1 MNPNGEDIVQ
11 KIVLTTDEASAQKST
26 RTINDAR
33 AQVQGLAGDLQ
44 KVSSSGTGAS
54 VQFNSVAEAA
64 ARLGLSEA
72 QIAALTSEEQRA
84 TQQARELAGSL
95 EQAATQAKAVGGAA
109 SGGFNLGGARQVL
122 GVAGGLAST
131 VGGGQAVSA
140 ASSVL
145 GLTAALG
152 PMGVALGAGTLAIK
166 AVTDA
171 EQKRTEAAKEYVDAV
186 SGAAGQ
192 TTEQIQAQIDAEKA
206 RVGALSES

>member
-72 QIAALTSEEQRA
+72 QIAALTNRNMILAQLLDDAMGLVTTHEETIKQR
-84 TQQARELAGSL
+84 
-95 EQAATQAKAVGGAA
+95 
-109 SGGFNLGGARQVL
+109 
-122 GVAGGLAST
+122 
-131 VGGGQAVSA
+131 
-140 ASSVL
+140 
-145 GLTAALG
+145 
-152 PMGVALGAGTLAIK
+152 
-166 AVTDA
+166 DA
-171 EQKRTEAAKEYVDAV
+171 EIAKMDAARAPT
-186 SGAAGQ
+186 
-192 TTEQIQAQIDAEKA
+192 TTET
-206 RVGALSES
+206 